1 MIKVY
6 NLLARLRDLSA
17 EVKITAVA
25 LFLFLSTL
33 TALLS
38 QCREADK
45 LRKELEQRQN
55 IKEIEQGVADI
66 KDLVG
71 KVKPPNR
78 DQIEKDNKDANNS
91 SRDSSSTTF

>member
-78 DQIEKDNKDANNS
+78 DQIEKENKDANNS
-91 SRDSSSTTF
+91 SRDSSSNTF

>member
-6 NLLARLRDLSA
+6 NLLAKLRDLSA

-78 DQIEKDNKDANNS
+78 DQIEKENKDANNS
-91 SRDSSSTTF
+91 SRDSSSNTF

>member
-6 NLLARLRDLSA
+6 NLLAKLRDMSIELKA
-17 EVKITAVA
+17 TAIA

-45 LRKELEQRQN
+45 LRRELEQRQN

-78 DQIEKDNKDANNS
+78 DQIKKDNKDANNS
-91 SRDSSSTTF
+91 DRDSSSATF

>member
-91 SRDSSSTTF
+91 SRDSSSSTF

>member
-1 MIKVY
+1 MQK
-6 NLLARLRDLSA
+6 
-17 EVKITAVA
+17 
-25 LFLFLSTL
+25 
-33 TALLS
+33 
-38 QCREADK
+38 
-45 LRKELEQRQN
+45 N

-91 SRDSSSTTF
+91 DRDSSSDTF

>member
-17 EVKITAVA
+17 EVKITAIA

-78 DQIEKDNKDANNS
+78 DQIKKDNKDANNS
-91 SRDSSSTTF
+91 DRDSSSDTF

>member
-1 MIKVY
+1 MIKIY
-6 NLLARLRDLSA
+6 NLVTSIRDMSIELKA
-17 EVKITAVA
+17 TAIA

-55 IKEIEQGVADI
+55 IKEIEQGVAVI
-66 KDLVG
+66 KDLVD

-78 DQIEKDNKDANNS
+78 DKINKDNKDANNS
-91 SRDSSSTTF
+91 DRDSSSATF

>member
-6 NLLARLRDLSA
+6 NLLAKLRDMSIELKA
-17 EVKITAVA
+17 TAIA

-91 SRDSSSTTF
+91 DRDSSSDTF